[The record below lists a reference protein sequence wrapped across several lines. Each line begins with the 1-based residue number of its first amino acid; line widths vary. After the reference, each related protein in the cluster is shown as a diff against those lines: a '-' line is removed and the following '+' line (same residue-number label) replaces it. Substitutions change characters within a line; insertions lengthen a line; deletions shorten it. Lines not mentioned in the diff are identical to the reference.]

1 MELLRLCL
9 AESLRM
15 CAVTQM
21 FAHGPT
27 TVGDEWISYNYEYIT
42 VPVIWGTLES
52 LDGQYSMVTFL
63 IAGDRHTPAMFQT
76 VADRVQYI
84 MMDPIKSTLLDRMC
98 L

>member
-27 TVGDEWISYNYEYIT
+27 SVRDEWISYNYEYIT
-42 VPVIWGTLES
+42 VPVIWGTL
-52 LDGQYSMVTFL
+52 DGQYSMVTFL
-63 IAGDRHTPAMFQT
+63 IAGNRHTPAMFQT
-76 VADRVQYI
+76 VADRMQ
-84 MMDPIKSTLLDRMC
+84 
-98 L
+98 